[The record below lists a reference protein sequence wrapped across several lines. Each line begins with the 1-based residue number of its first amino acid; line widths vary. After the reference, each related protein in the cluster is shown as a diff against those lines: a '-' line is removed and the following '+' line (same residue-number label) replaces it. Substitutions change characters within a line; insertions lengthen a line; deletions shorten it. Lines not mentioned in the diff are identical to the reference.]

1 MQESTVHVLLLA
13 VGVWFSVCVS
23 ITHTSSVSRFPLT
36 ELRLELMEELFRV
49 DTPSTAC
56 CNCCPDMRATGV
68 LGTYRACCFAPYV
81 RVLPRSLWSETS
93 KATQSCYSLHVA
105 AGCFGLH
112 VWTSMG
118 SYNSPFGAVL
128 QGCAH

>member
-1 MQESTVHVLLLA
+1 MQESTVHVLLLV
-13 VGVWFSVCVS
+13 VGAWFSVCVS

-68 LGTYRACCFAPYV
+68 LGTYRTCCFALYE
-81 RVLPRSLWSETS
+81 RVLPRSLWFETS
-93 KATQSCYSLHVA
+93 KAPKSCCSLQVA

-112 VWTSMG
+112 VSTSTG
-118 SYNSPFGAVL
+118 VVQLTFWRRL
-128 QGCAH
+128 QGYVH